1 MKNKA
6 SELLSK
12 FEQFKSLSEELK
24 SLLDDDINDLH
35 LKDSDKRTLKYNA
48 VGLAG
53 LTQLN
58 LIERLLKTAE
68 TRESK
73 DNADNEDSNELW

>member
-6 SELLSK
+6 SEILSK

-24 SLLDDDINDLH
+24 SLLDNDLNDLY
-35 LKDSDKRTLKYNA
+35 LKDSDKRTLKYNII
-48 VGLAG
+48 GLAG

-68 TRESK
+68 TREFK
-73 DNADNEDSNELW
+73 DNAANDDSNELW